1 MAGSL
6 RQGEEMTKLWLAAFA
21 AVGTATFIV
30 APSNGAS
37 AQAAPNGA
45 TVFQQRCSSCHA
57 IAAGKPA
64 TLGPN
69 LAGVVG
75 RKAGTASYNYSAAMK
90 KSDITWTKPS
100 LEKYLTGPAKMVPG
114 TKMMVSLS
122 DAKQRAA
129 VVDYLS
135 KAQ

>member
-6 RQGEEMTKLWLAAFA
+6 SRGEDMTRLWLAAFA
-21 AVGTATFIV
+21 VIGTATFFV
-30 APSNGAS
+30 APSGEAS

-45 TVFQQRCSSCHA
+45 TIFQQRCSSCHA
-57 IAAGKPA
+57 VVAGKPA

-75 RKAGTASYNYSAAMK
+75 RKAGATPYNYSAAMK
-90 KSDITWTKPS
+90 KSNIIWTKPP
-100 LEKYLTGPAKMVPG
+100 LDKYLTGPAKMVPG

-129 VVDYLS
+129 LVEYLS
-135 KAQ
+135 KAK